1 VLRSGS
7 NLSAKT
13 GFRALAAIL
22 LCGFLAACATTSQ
35 PGAPSKRVERS
46 AVPQQPSLEQPTAQR
61 HHAGPG
67 EPIKIGLLLPMT
79 GRGAAIGKI
88 LLESAQMAFF
98 EIGDDRLVLI
108 PRDTGDTPEQAAA
121 ATRDLLNQGVEV
133 ILGPYFSAS
142 VTAAA
147 PIANQAGVNLIAF
160 SNSRDVARPGAYL
173 MGFLPG
179 AEVNRIVDYA
189 RSQGLK
195 RFAALIP
202 ASPYGTL
209 ALQTF
214 QKAVMADGGSLAKIE
229 IYPRDTSGLD
239 DFVRRL
245 GDYDARE
252 KLLAQD
258 KADLRRYGDDDL
270 AHDALAD
277 LAQRETLGTVD
288 FDAVFIPEGGIVLR
302 ALAPLLPYYDIDPS
316 QIRLLGTG
324 LWDDP
329 NVAREP
335 AMIGGWFA
343 APEPAAAKV
352 FAARFSKTFGAS
364 PPRIAS
370 LAYDAVALAAVLSK
384 DPPEKR
390 FSAAAITDP
399 NGFKGVDGVIRFN
412 PDGTSDRGLA
422 VLEVEKTG
430 FDVISPAPN
439 SFRTAEAKPD
449 ALEQPGVTKQALK

>member
-1 VLRSGS
+1 
-7 NLSAKT
+7 
-13 GFRALAAIL
+13 
-22 LCGFLAACATTSQ
+22 
-35 PGAPSKRVERS
+35 
-46 AVPQQPSLEQPTAQR
+46 
-61 HHAGPG
+61 
-67 EPIKIGLLLPMT
+67 MT

-121 ATRDLLNQGVEV
+121 ATQELLNQGVEV

-229 IYPRDTSGLD
+229 NLSPRHVGPRR
-239 DFVRRL
+239 FRAPPRRL
-245 GDYDARE
+245 RRPRKTPRPGQGGFEA
-252 KLLAQD
+252 
-258 KADLRRYGDDDL
+258 LRR
-270 AHDALAD
+270 
-277 LAQRETLGTVD
+277 R
-288 FDAVFIPEGGIVLR
+288 R
-302 ALAPLLPYYDIDPS
+302 PS
-316 QIRLLGTG
+316 
-324 LWDDP
+324 P
-329 NVAREP
+329 
-335 AMIGGWFA
+335 
-343 APEPAAAKV
+343 
-352 FAARFSKTFGAS
+352 
-364 PPRIAS
+364 
-370 LAYDAVALAAVLSK
+370 
-384 DPPEKR
+384 
-390 FSAAAITDP
+390 
-399 NGFKGVDGVIRFN
+399 
-412 PDGTSDRGLA
+412 
-422 VLEVEKTG
+422 
-430 FDVISPAPN
+430 
-439 SFRTAEAKPD
+439 
-449 ALEQPGVTKQALK
+449 